1 MDAVDA
7 ALLNAVGAFFLAEA
21 GGVAGQGQ
29 RQLIAVK
36 HLVDKPADHRMF
48 RSADQIEVLA
58 LDLVHHCVH
67 LREGHDPLHNIAV
80 DHEGWDHIGEAL
92 ADHKVAR
99 IGEHGLMQPGDIA
112 EQVVEP
118 VARNPACGVEV
129 DTVEAF
135 HDFDMVGDRIVGG
148 CAVAEALDF
157 NVAGIIGPNRH
168 RRVHHLRNRV
178 HDIPDFGLEL
188 RFASFQLLEAVGLGR
203 DLRLDGFG
211 FGRLRG
217 ILLGLAHQ
225 HTDLLA
231 ELVAVGAQAVG
242 FADCGAILRIKRDDF
257 IYKGKL
263 LVLEFLFDVFLD
275 KVGIFPHK
283 TNIEHDNL
291 LRARAREN

>member
-1 MDAVDA
+1 
-7 ALLNAVGAFFLAEA
+7 
-21 GGVAGQGQ
+21 
-29 RQLIAVK
+29 
-36 HLVDKPADHRMF
+36 
-48 RSADQIEVLA
+48 
-58 LDLVHHCVH
+58 
-67 LREGHDPLHNIAV
+67 
-80 DHEGWDHIGEAL
+80 
-92 ADHKVAR
+92 
-99 IGEHGLMQPGDIA
+99 MQPGNIA

-129 DTVEAF
+129 DAVESF

-168 RRVHHLRNRV
+168 RRVHHLGNRV

-188 RFASFQLLEAVGLGR
+188 RFAGFQLLEAVGLGR

-217 ILLGLAHQ
+217 VLLGLAHQ

-263 LVLEFLFDVFLD
+263 LVLEFLFDVLLD

-291 LRARAREN
+291 LRTRAREN